1 MDGWLPFLLVYSAQ
15 LVVVIGVAT
24 LAAYVVRVPDP
35 AWRLRFWQAVG
46 LLCLA
51 LPFAAEPTT
60 TLPASVSFV
69 AAGAGPLPAHGASP
83 AVILDYRTAVLW
95 LLLTGW
101 VGRAAWLL
109 VGVMRLRRLR
119 QRSTSAV
126 VDGDIEQLRTSL
138 AAHAEFRRSGDVSS
152 PVSFGLAR
160 PVILLPPRFWS
171 LDAEGRRAVACHE
184 LLHVARRDWPH
195 LIGEELA
202 RVVFWFH
209 PAIWWL
215 TEQIHSSREALV
227 DRLVVARVGARRA
240 YMSALLA
247 FADADAGTPSLAFL
261 RTRHLRSRLHQLTR
275 EAMMSRSHLAATAVV
290 LLSVMAATASG
301 VTRTLPLEIPL
312 QAAQASDARLEVRLA
327 EIAPAAGLEALDVPG
342 GEPIYVQRDALV
354 TGADVATAR
363 IVEREGQQFDVAM
376 TFTEPAAS
384 RIAAATRNHIGKPLA
399 IVLDGRVISAPV
411 LKTPV
416 GEAAVISGLTRNQA
430 RALAEHLATRLAEP
444 VIRRTAGGVITPRLV
459 HATKPVYNASAM
471 IARIQGTVMMDA
483 IVNVDG
489 TVGNVVVVRS
499 LDTEHGLDEEAIRT
513 VKQWTFEPGTSNGK
527 PVPVKVR
534 LEVEFNLRSSK

>member
-1 MDGWLPFLLVYSAQ
+1 MDGWLPFLLVYSTQ
-15 LVVVIGVAT
+15 LLVVIGIAT
-24 LAAYVVRVPDP
+24 LAAYLVRVPDP

-51 LPFAAEPTT
+51 LPFAAEPAT

-69 AAGAGPLPAHGASP
+69 AAGAGPLPSDADVP

-101 VGRAAWLL
+101 VGRTAWLL

-119 QRSTSAV
+119 QRSTPAV
-126 VDGDIEQLRTSL
+126 VDGDIEELRTSL

-152 PVSFGLAR
+152 PASFGLAR
-160 PVILLPPRFWS
+160 PVIVLPPGFWS

-195 LIGEELA
+195 LMVEELA

-209 PAIWWL
+209 PGIWWL

-227 DRLVVARVGARRA
+227 DRLVIARVGARRA

-247 FADADAGTPSLAFL
+247 FADSDARTPSLAFL
-261 RTRHLRSRLHQLTR
+261 RARHLRSRLHQLTR
-275 EAMMSRSHLAATAVV
+275 EAMMSRSHLAAAAVV
-290 LLSVMAATASG
+290 LLSVMAATAFG
-301 VTRTLPLEIPL
+301 VTRALPLEIPL
-312 QAAQASDARLEVRLA
+312 QAAQASDGRLEVRLA

-342 GEPIYVQRDALV
+342 GQPVYVHRDALA

-363 IVEREGQQFDVAM
+363 IVEREGQFDVAV
-376 TFTEPAAS
+376 TFTEAAAS
-384 RIAAATRNHIGKPLA
+384 RIASATRNHIGKPLA
-399 IVLDGRVISAPV
+399 IVFDGRVISAPV
-411 LKTPV
+411 LKAPV
-416 GEAAVISGLTRNQA
+416 GEAAVISGLTLDQA
-430 RALAEHLATRLAEP
+430 RTLAEHLATRLAEP
-444 VIRRTAGGVITPRLV
+444 VVRRAAGGVMTPPRLV
-459 HATKPVYNASAM
+459 HATKPAYNLSAM
-471 IARIQGTVMMDA
+471 RARIQGTVMMDA

-489 TVGNVVVVRS
+489 TVNNVVVVRS

-513 VKQWTFEPGTSNGK
+513 VKQWGFEPGTSNGK
-527 PVPVKVR
+527 PVPVQVR
-534 LEVEFNLRSSK
+534 LEVEFNLRSSP